1 MVRAFVS
8 FPKVRG
14 QTSDFIK
21 KGGKGGGQK
30 FMASIIDYG
39 QNSVKG
45 RGQFSLSLFSC
56 KNGGK
61 NHRHFKIGGC

>member
-21 KGGKGGGQK
+21 NGGKGGQK
-30 FMASIIDYG
+30 FSASIIDFD

-56 KNGGK
+56 KNGSK
-61 NHRHFKIGGC
+61 NHRDFKIGGC